1 MVFAIDSVVSV
12 GNAETKPCLDISDY
26 TGTAGEAI
34 KVQDTMVNH
43 FPLLIRTIMTVAQAM
58 LWHQRG
64 VVWLNTLEPTIN
76 LKYSQSGC
84 HAELPHYVDIMWC
97 HACWC
102 WSILYIKHYIGF
114 GYRDWSLRQE
124 VMQYVQLWIWVFMH
138 WSGQCWI
145 RYWSKEGDIHSE
157 ILWCYKH
164 SRSRNRKP
172 KRGGKSIVRSI
183 PNNFSHDTSGQFT
196 CCIHVLHKMNLS

>member
-12 GNAETKPCLDISDY
+12 VNAETKPCLDIGDY

-64 VVWLNTLEPTIN
+64 VAWLNTLEPTIN

-102 WSILYIKHYIGF
+102 WSILYILLNIILALGTEIDHYC
-114 GYRDWSLRQE
+114 QE

-172 KRGGKSIVRSI
+172 KRGGKLIVRSF
-183 PNNFSHDTSGQFT
+183 PNKFPHDTSVHLLYT
-196 CCIHVLHKMNLS
+196 CTA